1 MWLYCVFSPS
11 NRKCEIMESN
21 LVRSSSLIHS
31 LGIYELCNFGQV
43 TSQRFKFF
51 FGKLVRAFFIDKFAL
66 SSSEAFFFQMESNIE
81 ADQCGIILLKKKV
94 VLPLPHS
101 FPPPGSPWSIS
112 TMPPQARTA
121 STTSLPCKGLRWTFL
136 ELASSQ
142 QPIRTRPKWL
152 H

>member
-43 TSQRFKFF
+43 TSQRFKVF

-66 SSSEAFFFQMESNIE
+66 SSSEAFFFKWSLTLKQINVEYFCWRRKWYCPCPTLSHPQE
-81 ADQCGIILLKKKV
+81 APEALPPCPLGLGQ
-94 VLPLPHS
+94 LPLLVYL
-101 FPPPGSPWSIS
+101 
-112 TMPPQARTA
+112 ARIWGEL
-121 STTSLPCKGLRWTFL
+121 SLSWH
-136 ELASSQ
+136 LANSQ
-142 QPIRTRPKWL
+142 
-152 H
+152 